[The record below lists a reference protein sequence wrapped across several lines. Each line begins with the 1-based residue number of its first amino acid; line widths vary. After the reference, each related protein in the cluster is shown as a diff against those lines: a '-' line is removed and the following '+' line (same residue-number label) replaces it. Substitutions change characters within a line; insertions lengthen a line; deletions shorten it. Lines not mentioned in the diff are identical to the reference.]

1 MSYKWDSLLRT
12 CSTMITT
19 KFWSYI
25 KYDDK
30 FYISESKAIESQA
43 TRLFELSGIY
53 SKSFLKIWSCL
64 YVSVIKKTLKDIQ
77 WRGWKAIGI
86 FYVFLSFA
94 AVKVGFKFWKKE
106 NFVEDIQDLCAQG
119 MQIYLYSKS

>member
-1 MSYKWDSLLRT
+1 MFYKWDSLLRT
-12 CSTMITT
+12 CSTIITT
-19 KFWSYI
+19 KFWSNI

-43 TRLFELSGIY
+43 IKLFELSVSGIY

-64 YVSVIKKTLKDIQ
+64 SVSVIEKTLRDIQ

-86 FYVFLSFA
+86 F
-94 AVKVGFKFWKKE
+94 
-106 NFVEDIQDLCAQG
+106 
-119 MQIYLYSKS
+119 